1 MKRLSAAAVLLM
13 VLAGCSSD
21 GDSDPSTSSSAAS
34 NVTVEDDGTQVVD
47 LRETD
52 EYRFVPENP
61 KLTTGKIRI
70 DFTNTSKT
78 NTHSLAFKPGG
89 PVEEIPFINP
99 GEKESIGFSIATPG
113 EYQFFCTFHES
124 LGQRGMLVV
133 EEP

>member
-1 MKRLSAAAVLLM
+1 MRRLGATATAVALLVM
-13 VLAGCSSD
+13 LSGCTSSD
-21 GDSDPSTSSSAAS
+21 DPAPASSETTP
-34 NVTVEDDGTQVVD
+34 NVTVEDDGTQVID

-61 KLTTGKIRI
+61 TVSTGKIRI

-89 PVEEIPFINP
+89 PAEEIPFINP
-99 GEKESIGFSIATPG
+99 GDQKSIGFEIATPG

-133 EEP
+133 Q